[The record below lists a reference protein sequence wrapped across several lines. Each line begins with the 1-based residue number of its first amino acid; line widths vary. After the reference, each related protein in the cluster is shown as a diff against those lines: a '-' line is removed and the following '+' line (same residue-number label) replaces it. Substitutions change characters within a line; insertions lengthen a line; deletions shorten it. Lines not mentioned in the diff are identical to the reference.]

1 MGGTLRLNHGKKNI
15 LAAIGSNIFKVASM
29 LLAVP
34 LLTSS
39 PRSSWIF
46 SVVRWGAGAAR
57 GSMHALK
64 LGIPEAPFR
73 QEPWKTRFER
83 STS

>member
-1 MGGTLRLNHGKKNI
+1 MGGTLRLNRGKKSI

-46 SVVRWGAGAAR
+46 SVVR
-57 GSMHALK
+57 
-64 LGIPEAPFR
+64 
-73 QEPWKTRFER
+73 
-83 STS
+83 